1 VKGFDSGQSER
12 WMPCFI
18 IIYLFT
24 GENPA
29 VVASAW
35 KTWPRGQ
42 WSNEWYLGP
51 GMCLSLFIRGSR
63 L

>member
-1 VKGFDSGQSER
+1 MVKCIDSGQSER
-12 WMPCFI
+12 WIPGFI

-35 KTWPRGQ
+35 KTRPRGQ
-42 WSNEWYLGP
+42 
-51 GMCLSLFIRGSR
+51 
-63 L
+63 